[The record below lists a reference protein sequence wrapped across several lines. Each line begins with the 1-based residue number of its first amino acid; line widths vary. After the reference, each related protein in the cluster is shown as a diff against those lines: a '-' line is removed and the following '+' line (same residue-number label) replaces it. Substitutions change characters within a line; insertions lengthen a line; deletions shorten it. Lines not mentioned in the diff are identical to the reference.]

1 MHGCLTAATLRGLLS
16 RGAHGK
22 PGGNS
27 PSSIPL
33 PLPPSPHFWLVTQE
47 TSSALCAATKYVCLP
62 GALKDEVSVWTV
74 TATKRRI
81 GSIWSHEQ
89 ALVAC
94 GRLLH
99 MQAAS
104 ADIIVSGSDSSGGL
118 GASPA
123 VLRPHLVSIQRSLE
137 VKEQ

>member
-1 MHGCLTAATLRGLLS
+1 MGNQEETVHPQFPPAAAL
-16 RGAHGK
+16 
-22 PGGNS
+22 
-27 PSSIPL
+27 
-33 PLPPSPHFWLVTQE
+33 PHFWLLMQE
-47 TSSALCAATKYVCLP
+47 TSSALCAATKYACLP

-74 TATKRRI
+74 TATKQRI
-81 GSIWSHEQ
+81 DSIWSHEQ

-94 GRLLH
+94 SRLLH
-99 MQAAS
+99 MQAVS
-104 ADIIVSGSDSSGGL
+104 ADIIVSASDSSSGL